1 VSAHR
6 AVRWECSK
14 VKEKKKGGGDRRISD
29 DGLDS
34 AARVSVMEEWHLRRS
49 ARHVD
54 SRPMLFLGAPRGT
67 EVHLPP

>member
-1 VSAHR
+1 VSVALSDGSVLR
-6 AVRWECSK
+6 LG
-14 VKEKKKGGGDRRISD
+14 EKKKGGGGRKTSD

-34 AARVSVMEEWHLRRS
+34 AASASVMEEWHLRRS

-54 SRPMLFLGAPRGT
+54 SRPMLSLGAPRGT